1 MSMMMDV
8 TELRME
14 AVEEIVRKL
23 EKFGALVELR
33 NAGGRIQLIC

>member
-8 TELRME
+8 TELQMD
-14 AVEEIVRKL
+14 AVEALAKRL
-23 EKFGALVELR
+23 EKFGAIVELR